1 MLSQFVAVAAENS
14 TSSHFE
20 PPSVSFDNG
29 LVEISALTT
38 LIGSSAAAS
47 LVLGSRGPT
56 GLAWAATSAFC
67 TIAVVKACISGA
79 IPGWLQETIGVRSSA
94 SDLAV
99 GLQLDLGSNSY
110 GAKRVRKTLDRP
122 IAIQCRG
129 DIGNET
135 SSSMKD
141 LGSDVYAFDYSTSAM
156 LNRVPET
163 EPGQLTR
170 VFAYARYNFVRKHS
184 TGIQMG
190 ATCLSF
196 LKLTESYILW
206 RNNSEMLAMVTSI
219 PWFYFVIAAIVEE
232 VIELRRAAN
241 PETMLG
247 PIDILS
253 GTVPA
258 VGRPGSSRKII
269 IGAAQNPRHAL
280 RWTIM
285 WSVGAII
292 CTSSTLMTYLLLG
305 KQSTEVVLVWVG
317 FQALWMALRLLVHHL
332 VEPYDPVESRQL
344 ADQSLSSLSPDMKM
358 RVLRLAMAL
367 SKYQASIH
375 PRGDYSYLYDCFTA
389 SDIPPLLAQH
399 ASVYPT
405 NNFTSS
411 GASLASIRVSIKA
424 VIGDTTLSS
433 ATWISG
439 SKPIPMD
446 LYDSCVVVF
455 NIGTKDNLSSDIS
468 LPSYS
473 SSHLAVPAV
482 RVLSGKTVGPSLPTD
497 PEKDATIHFVP
508 KGSSNIG
515 FGLTWLYW
523 IPLDSGGWLF
533 VSTAEDSLDV
543 RGRQVGCLMTDGE
556 VTEQLSAGRLNIGF
570 SHVDDVKAAL
580 EMSKRGF
587 MDIRRILE

>member
-20 PPSVSFDNG
+20 PPSLSFDNG

-47 LVLGSRGPT
+47 LVLGSRGPA

-67 TIAVVKACISGA
+67 VIAVVKGCLSGA

-122 IAIQCRG
+122 IAIQCQG
-129 DIGNET
+129 DIGNEN

-170 VFAYARYNFVRKHS
+170 AFAYARYNFVRKHS

-190 ATCLSF
+190 TISLSF

-219 PWFYFVIAAIVEE
+219 PWFYFFVAAFVEE

-241 PETMLG
+241 PETTLG

-258 VGRPGSSRKII
+258 VGRPGSNRKII

-285 WSVGAII
+285 WSIGAII

-317 FQALWMALRLLVHHL
+317 FQALWMVLRLLVHHL
-332 VEPYDPVESRQL
+332 IEPDDPVESRQL

-358 RVLRLAMAL
+358 RVLKLAMAL

-375 PRGDYSYLYDCFTA
+375 PRGDYSYPYDCFTA
-389 SDIPPLLAQH
+389 SDIPALIAQH
-399 ASVYPT
+399 SSVYPT
-405 NNFTSS
+405 DNLTFSD
-411 GASLASIRVSIKA
+411 ASLASIQTSIKA

-439 SKPIPMD
+439 SKPTPMD

-455 NIGTKDNLSSDIS
+455 NIGTKYNLSSDIS

-473 SSHLAVPAV
+473 SSVLAIPAV

-497 PEKDATIHFVP
+497 PEKDTTIHFVP
-508 KGSSNIG
+508 KGSSNAG
-515 FGLTWLYW
+515 FGLSWLYW
-523 IPLDSGGWLF
+523 IPLDSGDWLF
-533 VSTAEDSLDV
+533 VHTPEDSLDV
-543 RGRQVGCLMTDGE
+543 RGRQVGRLMTDGE